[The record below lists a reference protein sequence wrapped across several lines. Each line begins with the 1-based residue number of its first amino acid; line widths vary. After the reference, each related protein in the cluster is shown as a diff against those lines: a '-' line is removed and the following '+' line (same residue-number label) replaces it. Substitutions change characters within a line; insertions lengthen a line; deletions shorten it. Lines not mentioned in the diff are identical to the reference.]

1 MKACHHF
8 SLHRR
13 PSLKCILKYYIQK
26 PLKYVVSMTIVTT
39 GFFLL
44 SYTSLLKGYI
54 LFSMVRIVTVNGY
67 DHRYIL
73 I

>member
-1 MKACHHF
+1 MKACHHI
-8 SLHRR
+8 SRHRR
-13 PSLKCILKYYIQK
+13 PSLKCVLKYYIQK

-39 GFFLL
+39 GFLL
-44 SYTSLLKGYI
+44 SYTSLLKAYL
-54 LFSMVRIVTVNGY
+54 LFSIVRIVIVNGY

>member
-44 SYTSLLKGYI
+44 SYTSLLKRLYT
-54 LFSMVRIVTVNGY
+54 LFNGEDCY
-67 DHRYIL
+67 CEWV
-73 I
+73 

>member
-1 MKACHHF
+1 MKACHHI
-8 SLHRR
+8 SRHRR
-13 PSLKCILKYYIQK
+13 PSLKCVLKYYIQK

-39 GFFLL
+39 GFLL
-44 SYTSLLKGYI
+44 SYTSLLKAYI
-54 LFSMVRIVTVNGY
+54 LFSMIRIVTVNGY

>member
-1 MKACHHF
+1 MKACHHI
-8 SLHRR
+8 SRHRR
-13 PSLKCILKYYIQK
+13 PSLKCVLKYYIQK

-39 GFFLL
+39 GFLL
-44 SYTSLLKGYI
+44 SYTSLLKRLYA
-54 LFSMVRIVTVNGY
+54 LSMVRIVTVNGY